1 MPTLRYLVAT
11 SISVAIALNNTSAS
25 AETLPTTHQPSPH
38 SNSLHQDSGDTTARQ
53 HTSESAEIAQARSG
67 EAVPSVGDT
76 PLRSPSPRSLEP
88 ETPPPA
94 DLEPSPNPLLF
105 PTRPGEVEITDTV
118 AITLE
123 QAYDLARRNNL
134 QLQQTQL
141 ELDRSQQALREARA
155 ALYPTVDAQVALTRS
170 DSAQGDL
177 TNEQIEEQ
185 NEGVPENLQRDPID
199 TVSTTLSG
207 QVELSYNLYT
217 SGERSARINSAE
229 RQIRFNE
236 LEVERVS
243 EQIRLDVATAY
254 YDLQQRDEDVRIN
267 QAAVRNAQKSLEDSQ
282 ALERAGVGTQFDV
295 LRADVNRANAQQD
308 LTQSLG
314 DQRVAR
320 RRLAQLLNVSQTA
333 NIVTADRVEVSGLW
347 EFSLEQTIVA
357 ALKNRADLEQQLVQ
371 REISEQQ
378 RKLALSRIGPTVRV
392 SASYNV
398 LDNLEDDFGVGDG
411 STLQV
416 LANWRL
422 FDGGAARAAARQAE
436 INIEIA
442 DTRFAEQ
449 RNQVRFDVER
459 FYSDLSA
466 NLESIQTAEKALEQA
481 RESLELARL
490 RFQAGVGTQ
499 TEVIDS
505 ETDLTRAEGNL
516 SRSIIDYNRALVN
529 LKRAVSNFP
538 FIDPAIEG
546 NGE

>member
-1 MPTLRYLVAT
+1 MPTFRYLVAT
-11 SISVAIALNNTSAS
+11 SLSVAIALNNTSAS
-25 AETLPTTHQPSPH
+25 ANPLPTDHQPSAH
-38 SNSLHQDSGDTTARQ
+38 SDSLHPDSGRVNAQQ
-53 HTSESAEIAQARSG
+53 HTPESTEIAQARSG
-67 EAVPSVGDT
+67 EDVPSVGDT

-94 DLEPSPNPLLF
+94 NLEPSPNPLLF

-118 AITLE
+118 PITLE

-134 QLQQTQL
+134 QLQETQL
-141 ELDRSQQALREARA
+141 ELDRSRQALREARA
-155 ALYPTVDAQVALTRS
+155 ALYPTVDAQAALTRT

-177 TNEQIEEQ
+177 TNDQIEEQ
-185 NEGVPENLQRDPID
+185 NEGVPENLQRDPVE
-199 TVSTTLSG
+199 TVSTTLTG
-207 QVELSYNLYT
+207 QVQLSYDLYT

-229 RQIRFNE
+229 RQMRFNE
-236 LEVERVS
+236 LEVERIS

-267 QAAVRNAQKSLEDSQ
+267 QAAVRNAQKSLEDAQ

-333 NIVTADRVEVSGLW
+333 NLVTADEVEVSGLW

-357 ALKNRADLEQQLVQ
+357 AFKNRADLEQQLVQ

-378 RKLALSRIGPTVRV
+378 RKLALSRLGPQVRLT
-392 SASYNV
+392 ASYNV
-398 LDNLEDDFGVGDG
+398 LNDLEDDFGFADG
-411 STLQV
+411 STVQALV
-416 LANWRL
+416 NWRL

-436 INIEIA
+436 INAEIA

-481 RESLELARL
+481 QESLELARL

-538 FIDPAIEG
+538 FVDPAIED
-546 NGE
+546 NGS

>member
-1 MPTLRYLVAT
+1 MPTFRYLVAT
-11 SISVAIALNNTSAS
+11 SLSVAIALNNTSAS
-25 AETLPTTHQPSPH
+25 ANPLPTDHQPSAH
-38 SNSLHQDSGDTTARQ
+38 SDSLHPDSGRVNAQQ
-53 HTSESAEIAQARSG
+53 HTPESTEIAQARSG
-67 EAVPSVGDT
+67 EDVPSVGDT

-94 DLEPSPNPLLF
+94 NLEPSPNPLLF

-118 AITLE
+118 PITLE

-134 QLQQTQL
+134 QLQETQL
-141 ELDRSQQALREARA
+141 ELDRSRQALREARA
-155 ALYPTVDAQVALTRS
+155 ALYPTVDAQAALTRT

-177 TNEQIEEQ
+177 TNDQIEEQ
-185 NEGVPENLQRDPID
+185 NEGVPENLQRDLIE
-199 TVSTTLSG
+199 TVSTNLTG
-207 QVELSYNLYT
+207 QVQLSYDLYT

-229 RQIRFNE
+229 RQMRFNE
-236 LEVERVS
+236 LEVERIS

-267 QAAVRNAQKSLEDSQ
+267 QAAVRNAQKSLEDAQ

-333 NIVTADRVEVSGLW
+333 NLVTADEVEVSGLW

-357 ALKNRADLEQQLVQ
+357 AFKNRADLEQQLVQ

-378 RKLALSRIGPTVRV
+378 RKLALSRLGPQVRLT
-392 SASYNV
+392 ASYNV
-398 LDNLEDDFGVGDG
+398 LNDLEDDFGFADG
-411 STLQV
+411 STVQALV
-416 LANWRL
+416 NWRL

-436 INIEIA
+436 INAEIA

-481 RESLELARL
+481 QESLELARL

-538 FIDPAIEG
+538 FVDPAIED
-546 NGE
+546 NGS

>member
-1 MPTLRYLVAT
+1 M
-11 SISVAIALNNTSAS
+11 
-25 AETLPTTHQPSPH
+25 
-38 SNSLHQDSGDTTARQ
+38 
-53 HTSESAEIAQARSG
+53 
-67 EAVPSVGDT
+67 
-76 PLRSPSPRSLEP
+76 
-88 ETPPPA
+88 
-94 DLEPSPNPLLF
+94 
-105 PTRPGEVEITDTV
+105 
-118 AITLE
+118 
-123 QAYDLARRNNL
+123 
-134 QLQQTQL
+134 
-141 ELDRSQQALREARA
+141 
-155 ALYPTVDAQVALTRS
+155 
-170 DSAQGDL
+170 
-177 TNEQIEEQ
+177 
-185 NEGVPENLQRDPID
+185 
-199 TVSTTLSG
+199 
-207 QVELSYNLYT
+207 
-217 SGERSARINSAE
+217 
-229 RQIRFNE
+229 RFNE
-236 LEVERVS
+236 LEVERIS
-243 EQIRLDVATAY
+243 EQLRLDVATAY

-333 NIVTADRVEVSGLW
+333 NIVTADKVEVSGLW

-357 ALKNRADLEQQLVQ
+357 ALKNRADLEQQIVR

-378 RKLALSRIGPTVRV
+378 RKLALSRIGPNVTV

-398 LDNLEDDFGVGDG
+398 LDNLDDDFGVGDG

-436 INIEIA
+436 IDGEIA

-449 RNQVRFDVER
+449 RNEIRFDVER

-538 FIDPAIEG
+538 FVDPAIEG
-546 NGE
+546 NEE

>member
-1 MPTLRYLVAT
+1 MPTFRYLVAT
-11 SISVAIALNNTSAS
+11 SLSVAIALNNTSAS
-25 AETLPTTHQPSPH
+25 ANPLPTDHQPSAH
-38 SNSLHQDSGDTTARQ
+38 SDSLHPDSGRVNAQQ
-53 HTSESAEIAQARSG
+53 HTPESTEIAQARSG
-67 EAVPSVGDT
+67 EDVPSVGDT

-94 DLEPSPNPLLF
+94 NLEPSPNPLLF

-118 AITLE
+118 PVTLE

-134 QLQQTQL
+134 QLQETQL
-141 ELDRSQQALREARA
+141 ELDRSRQALREARA
-155 ALYPTVDAQVALTRS
+155 ALYPTVDAQAALTRT

-177 TNEQIEEQ
+177 TNDQIEEQ
-185 NEGVPENLQRDPID
+185 NEGVPENLQRDPVE
-199 TVSTTLSG
+199 TVSTTVTG
-207 QVELSYNLYT
+207 QVQLSYDLYT

-229 RQIRFNE
+229 RQMRFNE
-236 LEVERVS
+236 LEVERIS

-267 QAAVRNAQKSLEDSQ
+267 QAAVRNAQKSLEDAQ

-333 NIVTADRVEVSGLW
+333 NLVTADEVEVSGLW

-357 ALKNRADLEQQLVQ
+357 AFKNRADLEQQLVQ

-378 RKLALSRIGPTVRV
+378 RKLALSRLGPQVRLT
-392 SASYNV
+392 ASYNV
-398 LDNLEDDFGVGDG
+398 LNDLEDDFGFADG
-411 STLQV
+411 STVQALV
-416 LANWRL
+416 NWRL

-436 INIEIA
+436 INAEIA

-481 RESLELARL
+481 QESLELARL

-538 FIDPAIEG
+538 FVDPAIED
-546 NGE
+546 NGS